1 LVADCVA
8 DFKKIKTKNLFSY
21 SHSTEKKTQ
30 KKIREQKRYGKY
42 QTYFFSHKVRVKR
55 FLLML
60 GFSPFDGFDI
70 WGNKIT
76 SDNICKV
83 YANFH
88 HFHYNPVGRSEK
100 DLVFI
105 PIKPP
110 EKFRKGDYLV
120 REYLTHNVISGLE
133 GNLRRDDI
141 KVNTREKI
149 ILRLKKIE
157 KVIGKNSKVLE
168 DAVYS
173 KNPKKLKE
181 LINWEEEDIQKAIDR
196 LNDFTFSWAS
206 NIQKYIP
213 TAEGYDYKRIKMED
227 VKLIIKD
234 IMK

>member
-1 LVADCVA
+1 MVADCVA

-100 DLVFI
+100 
-105 PIKPP
+105 
-110 EKFRKGDYLV
+110 
-120 REYLTHNVISGLE
+120 
-133 GNLRRDDI
+133 
-141 KVNTREKI
+141 
-149 ILRLKKIE
+149 
-157 KVIGKNSKVLE
+157 
-168 DAVYS
+168 
-173 KNPKKLKE
+173 
-181 LINWEEEDIQKAIDR
+181 
-196 LNDFTFSWAS
+196 
-206 NIQKYIP
+206 
-213 TAEGYDYKRIKMED
+213 
-227 VKLIIKD
+227 
-234 IMK
+234 